1 MAPFSSLSQL
11 DKLPTPV
18 SKGREGVSPSPGFP
32 VPTPANQ
39 DSRQTTLQTNRKPK
53 AYRAQMHTATQE
65 HKYTHRY
72 TCNRPMDTHMPM
84 CAHSVHRGTLT
95 LCSSGDAM
103 QPFGSTHC
111 DLFAL
116 EELWPQK
123 GQTRQGGTVS
133 PLPNRGLCRW
143 RQPKEELRMLGPEL
157 VHAPALGIYTQ
168 QFQREAPEKGSPTYL
183 SCHHLASTQASRS
196 WGQSHPRTC
205 RRVTVLS
212 PRTEALCS
220 PLLLQSTPAPSW
232 RDDGVSYRAPA
243 LSCLVPS
250 KSPAAAPS
258 CSRQLTLLLR
268 SSFHH

>member
-1 MAPFSSLSQL
+1 MPCSHLGAHTVICLPWKNCGPRRDRL
-11 DKLPTPV
+11 DRV
-18 SKGREGVSPSPGFP
+18 
-32 VPTPANQ
+32 
-39 DSRQTTLQTNRKPK
+39 
-53 AYRAQMHTATQE
+53 AQC
-65 HKYTHRY
+65 HRY
-72 TCNRPMDTHMPM
+72 
-84 CAHSVHRGTLT
+84 
-95 LCSSGDAM
+95 
-103 QPFGSTHC
+103 
-111 DLFAL
+111 
-116 EELWPQK
+116 
-123 GQTRQGGTVS
+123 
-133 PLPNRGLCRW
+133 PNRGLRRW

-232 RDDGVSYRAPA
+232 RDDGISYRAPA

-268 SSFHH
+268 SSCHH